1 MKLRTL
7 GLPGVCV
14 EKSEGWRELVGDALE
29 EIREWGEEEGSD
41 DEEDEEENDN
51 EGSEEDAQDI
61 ADSLFSSPH
70 HIPRSDPDGIRPRLE
85 IAIRRLRLV
94 VLLYT
99 ALVKRRFKT
108 IPTML
113 NPSIIGSIDS
123 VLDHLKEIPD
133 AVDELASAFY
143 DLDPEEID
151 KRMRE
156 CFDIA
161 KKAAETVE
169 RDWRGEEDEFTIWVS
184 FIFLGI
190 SLMMMRVELVF
201 FG

>member
-1 MKLRTL
+1 MKLKSL
-7 GLPGVCV
+7 GVWGVCV
-14 EKSEGWRELVGDALE
+14 KKAEGWRELVGDALE
-29 EIREWGEEEGSD
+29 EIREWGEEDGSD
-41 DEEDEEENDN
+41 EDEDEDDDDN
-51 EGSEEDAQDI
+51 EGSDLGAQAI
-61 ADSLFSSPH
+61 ADSVFTSPH

-85 IAIRRLRLV
+85 ITIRRLRLV
-94 VLLYT
+94 ILLYT

-113 NPSIIGSIDS
+113 NTSIIGSIDS

-143 DLDPEEID
+143 DLDPDGID

-161 KKAAETVE
+161 KKAAECVE
-169 RDWRGEEDEFTIWVS
+169 RDWRGEEDEFTTWVS
-184 FIFLGI
+184 LEF
-190 SLMMMRVELVF
+190 S
-201 FG
+201 